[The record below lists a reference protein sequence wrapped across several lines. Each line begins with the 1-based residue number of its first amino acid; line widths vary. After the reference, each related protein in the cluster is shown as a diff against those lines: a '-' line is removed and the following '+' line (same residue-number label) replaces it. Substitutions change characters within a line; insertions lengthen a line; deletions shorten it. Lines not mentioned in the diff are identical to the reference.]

1 MKSVN
6 GDIGDSASLNI
17 DNTEHWRGAAEEG
30 RQNRPLEVEVNLK
43 LLEFI

>member
-6 GDIGDSASLNI
+6 GDVVDSASLNI
-17 DNTEHWRGAAEEG
+17 DNMERWRGAAEEG
-30 RQNRPLEVEVNLK
+30 RRNRSLEVEVNLK